1 MARPGAGRRTP
12 QSRGAQRPSSRPPA
26 PRQRSRTSVGPAER
40 RRPRLTGRAAV
51 LAVVFAVL
59 VVSYAS
65 SMRAWLDQRA
75 TVADAEARIAAAE
88 TEIASL
94 ERERK
99 RWRDDAYV
107 EAQGRSVLGWVMPGE
122 TSYQVIDRD
131 GEPLAAER
139 TLPEADDVVPENDT
153 PWWRATLD
161 SLRIADHPELE
172 PEPAERIA
180 PPPTTKKSQNDR

>member
-12 QSRGAQRPSSRPPA
+12 QARGASRPSSRPPA
-26 PRQRSRTSVGPAER
+26 PRQRSRQPAATAER

-75 TVADAEARIAAAE
+75 SVQDAEARIAAAE
-88 TEIASL
+88 NEITAL

-139 TLPEADDVVPENDT
+139 TLPEAEDVVPENDT
-153 PWWRATLD
+153 PWWSSAWE
-161 SLRIADHPELE
+161 SVRIADHPELE

-180 PPPTTKKSQNDR
+180 PPPTKKKSPDDR